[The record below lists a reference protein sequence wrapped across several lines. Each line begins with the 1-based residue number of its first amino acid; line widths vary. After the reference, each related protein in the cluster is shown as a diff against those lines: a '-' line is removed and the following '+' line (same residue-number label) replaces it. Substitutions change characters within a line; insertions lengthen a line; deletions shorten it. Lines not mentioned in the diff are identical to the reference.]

1 MQHPTS
7 LQEFNPH
14 FLLVTFGEKTMTT
27 LRTAKCL
34 IAATRALPL
43 EAVPLAH
50 VVLAYDEALPRDI
63 KAGLTETLL
72 KMARLEPMSRLSH
85 LTAESL
91 ILSNLAKT
99 QRNIPHSRM
108 VAVHEEI
115 KAMDGGKAVAAAFV
129 WFSTVCA
136 VVLHNEN
143 LDAPEPALH

>member
-1 MQHPTS
+1 
-7 LQEFNPH
+7 
-14 FLLVTFGEKTMTT
+14 MTT
-27 LRTAKCL
+27 LRTAKSL
-34 IAATRALPL
+34 ITATRALPP

-50 VVLAYDEALPRDI
+50 VVIAYDESLPRDI
-63 KAGLTETLL
+63 KNGLTTTLL
-72 KMARLEPMSRLSH
+72 KMAPLEPMSRLAH

-108 VAVHEEI
+108 VAVHDEI

-136 VVLHNEN
+136 VVLHNEDF
-143 LDAPEPALH
+143 DAPEPALH

>member
-1 MQHPTS
+1 MTS
-7 LQEFNPH
+7 I
-14 FLLVTFGEKTMTT
+14 
-27 LRTAKCL
+27 RTAKAL
-34 IAATRALPL
+34 ITATRALPL

-50 VVLAYDEALPRDI
+50 VVLAHDEAMPRDI
-63 KAGLTETLL
+63 KNGLTATLL
-72 KMARLEPMSRLSH
+72 KMARLEPMTRLAH

-99 QRNIPHSRM
+99 QRNIPHSRL

-136 VVLHNEN
+136 LVLHYED